1 MNKEVVEMIHRIG
14 SERSIP
20 VDSLFEAVENAMVTA
35 SRKVLG
41 PNANV
46 LSAKIDRESGRLAV
60 FGTKSVVD
68 ELEDAHAEILLDEAR
83 KLKPDAQL
91 DDDIDMEITPEDFD
105 RIAAQAAKQMITQRI
120 REAEREMIYARYQ
133 GQEGRMATG
142 KVMRF
147 SKGDVIVQLD
157 NAEAILPFREQAIG
171 ERFRFGDKIKAMIR
185 EVWDGKTERDP
196 AKPPVKGERRR
207 SSKDPQITLTRRDP
221 NLVIAL
227 FEEAVSE
234 IKEGVV
240 TIRLVAREP
249 GRRSKIAVLSSDSN
263 VDAVGACVG
272 MKGSRVQMVV
282 QELQG
287 ERIDIVEYSSDLRR
301 FVSNSLKPAEVES
314 VEILVDESG
323 RRRASVIVREDQ
335 HALAIG
341 KGGLN
346 ANLASRLTGIE
357 IDIVAESDMLKA
369 LKEARGELMLIEGM
383 SERIATGLMMEN
395 IFTIQDLLTA
405 GRAALMRIE
414 GMDELSADT
423 LLCAAAEAAAPSE
436 EEEVVEMI
444 EVEGEERELGEG
456 EEYVEVY
463 EEVEEVEEGEETP
476 EADETTAEQ
485 MGGGADAAS
494 EQRTA

>member
-1 MNKEVVEMIHRIG
+1 MNKEVIEMIHRIG

-20 VDSLFEAVENAMVTA
+20 VDSLFDAVENAMVTA

-46 LSAKIDRESGRLAV
+46 LSAKIDRETGRLAV
-60 FGTKSVVD
+60 YGTKSVVD
-68 ELEDAHAEILLDEAR
+68 ELEDERAEILLEEAR

-91 DDDIDMEITPEDFD
+91 DDDIDMEITPPDFD

-120 REAEREMIYARYQ
+120 REAEREMIFARYQ
-133 GQEGRMATG
+133 GQEGRMVTG

-157 NAEAILPFREQAIG
+157 NAEAILPFKEQAMG
-171 ERFRFGDKIKAMIR
+171 ERFRFGDKLKAIIK

-196 AKPPVKGERRR
+196 AVPPVKGERRR

-221 NLVIAL
+221 KLVIAL
-227 FEEAVSE
+227 FEEAVTE
-234 IKEGVV
+234 IREGVV

-301 FVSNSLKPAEVES
+301 FVANSLKPAEVES
-314 VEILVDESG
+314 VEILVDEGASG
-323 RRRASVIVREDQ
+323 
-335 HALAIG
+335 
-341 KGGLN
+341 
-346 ANLASRLTGIE
+346 
-357 IDIVAESDMLKA
+357 
-369 LKEARGELMLIEGM
+369 
-383 SERIATGLMMEN
+383 
-395 IFTIQDLLTA
+395 
-405 GRAALMRIE
+405 
-414 GMDELSADT
+414 
-423 LLCAAAEAAAPSE
+423 AP
-436 EEEVVEMI
+436 
-444 EVEGEERELGEG
+444 R
-456 EEYVEVY
+456 
-463 EEVEEVEEGEETP
+463 
-476 EADETTAEQ
+476 
-485 MGGGADAAS
+485 
-494 EQRTA
+494 